1 MKEKK
6 REGRM
11 DENKFYQQIRW
22 LELKSK
28 ILDDPA
34 YSQRIHD
41 RLKKRK
47 YFDSVLDC
55 GTGTG
60 LFAVKLSQMIE
71 FKQLLGF
78 DINENLV
85 KFAKEHTWA
94 HIPGNIRPNV
104 QFVLHDLFSEH
115 KLFKE
120 NQFDLI
126 TGQAFLEHTTINE
139 SIEILSKSCKEQA
152 WMYFPHNYS
161 GLAVFEPAY
170 DPVVERQ
177 ILENFNIYNIET
189 QKYGDRLCGDS
200 QCGQKLPYLFAKH
213 GFQVLDFSTTDWVLT
228 AKGRFNREE
237 KEILNFIIDIFYD
250 VNDPGQQTIPVSR
263 RLSQETLKEWK
274 SFHKNNIEAN
284 KLTFIGLQTSILV
297 ENKKKMED

>member
-1 MKEKK
+1 
-6 REGRM
+6 M
-11 DENKFYQQIRW
+11 DKFYQQIKW

-34 YSQRIHD
+34 YSISIHD

-60 LFAVKLSQMIE
+60 LFALKLSQMIE
-71 FKQLLGF
+71 FNRLLGF
-78 DINENLV
+78 DINEDLI
-85 KFAKEHTWA
+85 KFAKDDTLSHLPE
-94 HIPGNIRPNV
+94 NIRRSV
-104 QFVLHDLFSEH
+104 QFVVQDLFSES
-115 KLFKE
+115 KLSTKM
-120 NQFDLI
+120 QFDLI
-126 TGQAFLEHTTINE
+126 TGQAFLEHTRINE
-139 SIEILSKSCKEQA
+139 SIEILSEFCKEGG

-200 QCGQKLPYLFAKH
+200 QCGQKLPFLFEKH
-213 GFQVLDFSTTDWVLT
+213 GFQILNFSTSDWVLT
-228 AKGRFNREE
+228 AKGQFNKEE

-250 VNDPGQQTIPVSR
+250 ANDPEKNPIPISR
-263 RLSQETLKEWK
+263 RLPRETLKGWR
-274 SFHKNNIEAN
+274 SFHKKNIEEH
-284 KLTFIGLQTSILV
+284 KLTFICLQTSILV
-297 ENKKKMED
+297 EK